1 MNQAKKTY
9 IAYRCP
15 ECGNAIDFYIN
26 IFQLSGKGFEMSC
39 PNCHLS
45 KIQITRS
52 NDSKIR
58 LNVPCLVC
66 PHPHPYTLSQDI
78 FFGKELFA
86 LQCSF
91 TGMDICFL
99 GDEANVIEAM
109 SDNEQLLSQMMEQD
123 EFDEDDQNITEIRKA
138 TSKKSQFENSFI
150 MFDILT
156 IIKDLIVE
164 QAVSCKCG
172 KPEQSNLSIS
182 LSEKDVK
189 ISCKKCGAS
198 ATVPTCTERDLN
210 NAIDMEELVLQ

>member
-1 MNQAKKTY
+1 MNELKKTY

-15 ECGNAIDFYIN
+15 ECGSAIDFFIN

-39 PNCHLS
+39 PNCHGS
-45 KIQITRS
+45 KMHITRS
-52 NDSKIR
+52 ADSKVR

-66 PHPHPYTLSQDI
+66 PHPHPYTLSDDI

-91 TGMDICFL
+91 TGMDICFM
-99 GDEANVIEAM
+99 GDEALVIEAM
-109 SDNEQLLSQMMEQD
+109 RDNEELLSQMMEEDSFDDGD
-123 EFDEDDQNITEIRKA
+123 ENTAEIRKA

-156 IIKDLIVE
+156 IIKDLIVDE
-164 QAVSCKCG
+164 AISCKCD
-172 KPEQSNLSIS
+172 KTLQNNLSVS

-189 ISCKKCGAS
+189 ITCKKCGAS
-198 ATVPTCTERDLN
+198 ITVPTCTERDLN
-210 NAIDMEELVLQ
+210 NAIDMEEIVLE